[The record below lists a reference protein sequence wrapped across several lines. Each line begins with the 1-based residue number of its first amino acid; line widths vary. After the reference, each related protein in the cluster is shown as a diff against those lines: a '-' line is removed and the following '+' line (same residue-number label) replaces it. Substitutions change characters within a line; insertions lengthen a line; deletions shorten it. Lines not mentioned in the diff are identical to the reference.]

1 MTLVGAVDI
10 GTNST
15 RLLIAEVENERL
27 TDLARRSVVTGLGTG
42 VDVGRLLLPEPIARV
57 RAVLA
62 DYREALDAA
71 RATRTL
77 AVATSAV
84 RDAVNGQ
91 AFLDEVAESF
101 GFATRILTG
110 EEEAQLTRRGVGA
123 MDPATLLLD
132 VGGGSTEL
140 ILGDFRTSL
149 DVGSVRL
156 SERFLHGDPPG
167 ADELSAAAAFVEVLL
182 PELRVGN
189 AVGVAGT
196 VTQLHELV
204 GDLTLASVEAE
215 LARLAA
221 LPVARR
227 AALPRMDPARAPVIV
242 AGAIIVAV
250 VMRRYGLKEL
260 TWSVRDLLDGIA
272 LEAATLP

>member
-1 MTLVGAVDI
+1 MTRVGAVDI

-27 TDLARRSVVTGLGTG
+27 TDPARRSIVTGLGAG
-42 VDVGRLLLPEPIARV
+42 VDAGRLLLPESIARV

-84 RDAVNGQ
+84 RDATNGQ

-140 ILGDFRTSL
+140 ILGEFRTSL

-156 SERFLHGDPPG
+156 SERFLHSDPPA
-167 ADELSAAAAFVEVLL
+167 ADELAAAAAFVAALL
-182 PELRVGN
+182 PELRVGD

-204 GDLTLASVEAE
+204 GELTLGSVEAE

-221 LPVARR
+221 LPLAER

-250 VMRRYGLKEL
+250 VMRRYGLNEL
-260 TWSVRDLLDGIA
+260 TWSVRDLLDGVA